1 MADIYF
7 SDYKVSTITCNVDL
21 NVNIDLLVLFDKFE
35 IGEKSKFIW
44 IYYPKITDRDNKRGV
59 YPKKQRKVKKT
70 TIIKKTSFDNQV
82 TFLYKAENYPNLKI
96 FKNGNIQITGVKN
109 KDDVIKIVDEIIFEI
124 KKIYEINK
132 EITTTDN
139 FLEKIGF
146 YNFKIRMINT
156 DFKTYTDKDFTNKF
170 IIRRKVLHKILIGEE
185 YNNKCSFEP
194 GKYHG
199 VKLEFF
205 WNKKKDYQDGKCEC
219 CDNCK
224 VEDEIHFFIVH
235 RLMHVPFFMRHIHKI
250 HHRSLTPTVYSVYSF
265 HPVEALLLST
275 VPLCLVWFIPLEPR
289 AIMVYPLTS
298 ILLNFSGHCNYRF
311 WKAPGPGF
319 FQLGTRHNEHHT
331 RGRSNFG
338 FASSLLDTLYK
349 RFL

>member
-21 NVNIDLLVLFDKFE
+21 GVNIDLLVLFDKFE

-44 IYYPKITDRDNKRGV
+44 IYYPKITERDNKRGI

-132 EITTTDN
+132 EITTTDK

-156 DFKTYTDKDFTNKF
+156 DFKTYADKDFTNKF
-170 IIRRKVLHKILIGEE
+170 ITCFTQFNNHFYLHKCNDWQVFAKLF
-185 YNNKCSFEP
+185 CSINFETI
-194 GKYHG
+194 
-199 VKLEFF
+199 
-205 WNKKKDYQDGKCEC
+205 CE
-219 CDNCK
+219 
-224 VEDEIHFFIVH
+224 
-235 RLMHVPFFMRHIHKI
+235 
-250 HHRSLTPTVYSVYSF
+250 
-265 HPVEALLLST
+265 
-275 VPLCLVWFIPLEPR
+275 
-289 AIMVYPLTS
+289 
-298 ILLNFSGHCNYRF
+298 
-311 WKAPGPGF
+311 
-319 FQLGTRHNEHHT
+319 
-331 RGRSNFG
+331 
-338 FASSLLDTLYK
+338 
-349 RFL
+349 